1 MKLWRRFLSRIGGR
15 RIILALG
22 GGYVALGM
30 AGAIRRLVAG
40 SSVLTVVSSL
50 LLVGGPGLLFL
61 YAGYRLPELDI
72 LPETYPRI
80 VAWAFGGF
88 GFLLG
93 VVVLRV
99 ISADVTIDNPL
110 WSIALATAIG
120 SVAGLGIG
128 LNEAL
133 ALSQAREAQQA
144 RQRAEQRSQELE
156 QTKEELERTVE
167 HLRRSNDRLEE
178 FAYAASHD
186 LQEPLRM
193 VSSYLQLLEN
203 RYSDELDEEAREYID
218 FAVGGADRMRAMVDS
233 LLEYSRVTSRGE
245 TREATDAEAVLQDVI
260 DDFKLRIEETD
271 ATITVDDELP
281 TVTADPDQLGQIF
294 RNLVSNALE
303 HSGDEPPQ
311 VHVGAQCTDGEC
323 QFAVADEGIGI
334 DSEYHDRIFKVFEQL
349 ATDEER
355 SEPGASGIGLSL
367 CRRIVEHHGEDL
379 WVESEL
385 GEGATFYFTFPEAE
399 ADNVNTIGAD
409 QRNSNSGHEN

>member
-1 MKLWRRFLSRIGGR
+1 
-15 RIILALG
+15 
-22 GGYVALGM
+22 M

-40 SSVLTVVSSL
+40 SSFLTVVSSL

-80 VAWAFGGF
+80 VAWVLGGF
-88 GFLLG
+88 GLLLG

-99 ISADVTIDNPL
+99 VSADVTIDNPL

-260 DDFKLRIEETD
+260 DDFELRIEGTD

-311 VHVGAQCTDGEC
+311 VHVSAECTDGEC

-334 DSEYHDRIFKVFEQL
+334 DPEYHDRIFKVFEQL
-349 ATDEER
+349 ATDEET

-399 ADNVNTIGAD
+399 TDTVNTIGAD
-409 QRNSNSGHEN
+409 QRNSNSAHEN